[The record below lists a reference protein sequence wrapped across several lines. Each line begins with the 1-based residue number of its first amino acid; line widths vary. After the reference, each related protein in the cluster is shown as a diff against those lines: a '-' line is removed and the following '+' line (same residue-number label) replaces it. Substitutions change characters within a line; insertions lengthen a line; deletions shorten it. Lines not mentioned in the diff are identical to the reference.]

1 MNLDVD
7 LATNRA
13 LAKTII
19 ELIRIIVDIENSTQ
33 YGDKP
38 ALSNL
43 NQQLQKVYGIISM
56 SQYALD
62 NSKRIKSIQNPI
74 FTVHTIGSEIF
85 KRDHKR

>member
-1 MNLDVD
+1 MNFDVD

-33 YGDKP
+33 EGDKP
-38 ALSNL
+38 ALISL
-43 NQQLQKVYGIISM
+43 KQQLQEVYGIISM

-62 NSKRIKSIQNPI
+62 KS
-74 FTVHTIGSEIF
+74 
-85 KRDHKR
+85 

>member
-33 YGDKP
+33 DGDQP
-38 ALSNL
+38 ALINL
-43 NQQLQKVYGIISM
+43 KQQLQHVYGIISM
-56 SQYALD
+56 SQFALD
-62 NSKRIKSIQNPI
+62 NS
-74 FTVHTIGSEIF
+74 
-85 KRDHKR
+85 

>member
-33 YGDKP
+33 EGDKP
-38 ALSNL
+38 ALISL
-43 NQQLQKVYGIISM
+43 KQQLQEVYGIISM

-62 NSKRIKSIQNPI
+62 NS
-74 FTVHTIGSEIF
+74 
-85 KRDHKR
+85 

>member
-33 YGDKP
+33 EGDKP
-38 ALSNL
+38 ALINL
-43 NQQLQKVYGIISM
+43 KQQLQHVYGIISM
-56 SQYALD
+56 SQFALD
-62 NSKRIKSIQNPI
+62 NS
-74 FTVHTIGSEIF
+74 
-85 KRDHKR
+85 

>member
-33 YGDKP
+33 EGDKP
-38 ALSNL
+38 ALISL
-43 NQQLQKVYGIISM
+43 KLQLQEVYGIISM
-56 SQYALD
+56 SQFALD
-62 NSKRIKSIQNPI
+62 NS
-74 FTVHTIGSEIF
+74 
-85 KRDHKR
+85 

>member
-33 YGDKP
+33 DGDKP
-38 ALSNL
+38 ALINL
-43 NQQLQKVYGIISM
+43 KQQLQKVYGIISM
-56 SQYALD
+56 SQFALD
-62 NSKRIKSIQNPI
+62 NS
-74 FTVHTIGSEIF
+74 
-85 KRDHKR
+85 

>member
-1 MNLDVD
+1 MNLDVN

-33 YGDKP
+33 EGDKP
-38 ALSNL
+38 ALTSL
-43 NQQLQKVYGIISM
+43 KQQLQKVYGIISM

-62 NSKRIKSIQNPI
+62 NS
-74 FTVHTIGSEIF
+74 
-85 KRDHKR
+85 

>member
-33 YGDKP
+33 DGDKP
-38 ALSNL
+38 ALINL
-43 NQQLQKVYGIISM
+43 KQQLQHVYGIISM
-56 SQYALD
+56 SQFALD
-62 NSKRIKSIQNPI
+62 NS
-74 FTVHTIGSEIF
+74 
-85 KRDHKR
+85 

>member
-33 YGDKP
+33 DGDKP
-38 ALSNL
+38 ALTNL
-43 NQQLQKVYGIISM
+43 KLQLQTVYGIISM
-56 SQYALD
+56 SQFALD
-62 NSKRIKSIQNPI
+62 NS
-74 FTVHTIGSEIF
+74 
-85 KRDHKR
+85 

>member
-33 YGDKP
+33 DGDKP
-38 ALSNL
+38 SLINL
-43 NQQLQKVYGIISM
+43 KPTTSTSLWNNIHVAIRIGQLIKNQI
-56 SQYALD
+56 
-62 NSKRIKSIQNPI
+62 NSKSNFHSAHHWLGHTQKSP
-74 FTVHTIGSEIF
+74 
-85 KRDHKR
+85 

>member
-33 YGDKP
+33 EGDKP
-38 ALSNL
+38 ALISL
-43 NQQLQKVYGIISM
+43 KQQLQEVYGIISM

-62 NSKRIKSIQNPI
+62 KS
-74 FTVHTIGSEIF
+74 
-85 KRDHKR
+85 